1 MIRDE
6 VQIQADRDYAVEMAS
21 KAAFAQG
28 AAVGKAEGI
37 AEGKAEGIAEVA
49 RAMKAADVPVEE
61 IVKFTGL
68 SKEAVASLDLA

>member
-6 VQIQADRDYAVEMAS
+6 VQIQAERDYAVEMAS

-28 AAVGKAEGI
+28 AAVGK

-61 IVKFTGL
+61 IMKFTGL